1 MRGQVLGVDVRTG
14 EGQVAGDDGR
24 RYTFRP
30 EDWAD
35 RGEPAIG
42 VMVDFNADESRALS
56 IYRLPGTTAP
66 VTLAPRPAASATSD
80 RNKIVAAL
88 LAFLF
93 GTLGVDRFYLG
104 RTGSGIVTLILSIT
118 VIGLLVTAPLAL
130 INMIRYLVMS
140 DEDFAHRYA
149 RVGR

>member
-35 RGEPAIG
+35 RGEPAVG
-42 VMVDFNADESRALS
+42 LQVDFNAEDTRALS
-56 IYRLPGTTAP
+56 VYRLPGAAAP
-66 VTLAPRPAASATSD
+66 VALAPRPAASATSD

-88 LAFLF
+88 LAFFF
-93 GTLGVDRFYLG
+93 GPLGVDRFYLG
-104 RTGSGIVTLILSIT
+104 RTTSGIVTLVLSIT
-118 VIGLLVTAPLAL
+118 VVGLLVTAPLAL
-130 INMIRYLVMS
+130 INMVRYLVMS
-140 DEDFAHRYA
+140 DEEFAHRYA